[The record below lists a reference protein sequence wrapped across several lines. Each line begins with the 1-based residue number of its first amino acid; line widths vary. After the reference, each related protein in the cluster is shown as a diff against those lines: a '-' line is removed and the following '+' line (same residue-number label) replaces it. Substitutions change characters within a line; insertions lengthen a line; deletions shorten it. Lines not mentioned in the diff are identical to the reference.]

1 MTKEEIIMYQ
11 EKQTKRSRDNLD
23 KIIEKSIK
31 ELEEYKNTESW
42 KMIAYLEGTLERL
55 ENARK
60 EVEKDI
66 LELNLI
72 KSVFNTLEIN

>member
-1 MTKEEIIMYQ
+1 MTKEEIIVYQ
-11 EKQTKRSRDNLD
+11 EKRTERSRDNLN
-23 KIIEKSIK
+23 KVIEKSIK

-42 KMIAYLEGTLERL
+42 KMIAYLEGTLERM

-72 KSVFNTLEIN
+72 KSVFTTLEN

>member
-1 MTKEEIIMYQ
+1 MTREEIIVYQ
-11 EKQTKRSRDNLD
+11 EKRTERSRDNLN
-23 KIIEKSIK
+23 KVIEKSIK

-42 KMIAYLEGTLERL
+42 KMIAYLEGTLERM

-66 LELNLI
+66 LKLNLI
-72 KSVFNTLEIN
+72 KSVFNTLEN

>member
-1 MTKEEIIMYQ
+1 MTKEEIIVYQ

-23 KIIEKSIK
+23 KVIEKAIK

-66 LELNLI
+66 LKLNLI
-72 KSVFNTLEIN
+72 KSVFNTLEIS

>member
-1 MTKEEIIMYQ
+1 MTREEIIAYQ
-11 EKQTKRSRDNLD
+11 EKQTERSRDNLD
-23 KIIEKSIK
+23 KVIEKSIK

-42 KMIAYLEGTLERL
+42 KMIAYLESTLERM

-72 KSVFNTLEIN
+72 KSVFNTLEN